1 MRLKVKLDIDKDS
14 IDRQID
20 KIEIEKI
27 VQQKK
32 QLEIERKERNIAYS
46 RVYILSGSDQI
57 RLDQTRIKS
66 DEIY

>member
-32 QLEIERKERNIAYS
+32 QLNRQNRNKVKY
-46 RVYILSGSDQI
+46 
-57 RLDQTRIKS
+57 
-66 DEIY
+66 

>member
-32 QLEIERKERNIAYS
+32 QLNRQNRNK
-46 RVYILSGSDQI
+46 V
-57 RLDQTRIKS
+57 
-66 DEIY
+66 